1 MEEKKR
7 VKLSDKSPA
16 PALDRGLAILELL
29 AEAKEGLAFTQLQES
44 LGANATTMT
53 RLLRVL
59 QQRQYIQIPKQ
70 VGIRLLPSFLCL
82 PAVQLSTNCC
92 FLRHLV

>member
-29 AEAKEGLAFTQLQES
+29 AEAKEGLAFTQL
-44 LGANATTMT
+44 
-53 RLLRVL
+53 
-59 QQRQYIQIPKQ
+59 
-70 VGIRLLPSFLCL
+70 
-82 PAVQLSTNCC
+82 
-92 FLRHLV
+92 